1 MNNKNTCGYQIIN
14 NSPELLCLFDRE
26 LNVLTASR
34 GVEKLYGF
42 EKKELRGKHI
52 SEWFHS
58 ADASLLN
65 KAIYEGDSTA
75 FDNGFLHNDG
85 LGTIISWSASWMPE
99 EEVLFCIGRKS
110 NSETIAVE
118 STTLHSLEKSIE
130 RFEYVTEATTDII
143 WDWNLE
149 TNEVYYSGNIKKSF
163 GHTPG
168 INTGDMR
175 FFAQHVHP
183 DDRER
188 VVLYAD
194 PVKYGSMTHWTE
206 KYRFRKAS
214 GEFAFV
220 LDKGLVIRDEKG
232 VGIRM
237 IGAMQDI
244 TELTNH
250 ENQIAKQNEK
260 LKEHAN
266 KLNTL
271 NTLKDRLIA
280 ILAHDLR
287 GPLSSLR
294 GIFELFQDDNISTNE
309 MLNLIPSVVKKLN
322 YTSDFLD
329 TLLFWINTQMENFE
343 NAIRRFQVKEV
354 IAKEK
359 SHLSEQA
366 AQKDINVILNI
377 SGEIMAWADPDSIR
391 IVARNLITNAIK
403 FSMKHSVIEVS
414 VKEKD
419 QLITICVKDNGI
431 GMSPEECNKLFK
443 AKVNSHMGTNNES
456 GTGMG
461 LLFCKDLVE
470 KCKGTIWVASN
481 IGVGTTFCFTIPSG
495 TVDAQLFEQRA

>member
-1 MNNKNTCGYQIIN
+1 MNDKNTCGYQIIN
-14 NSPELLCLFDRE
+14 NSPELLCLFDRQ
-26 LNVLTASR
+26 LNVLMASK
-34 GVEKLYGF
+34 GVEKFYGF
-42 EKKELRGKHI
+42 EKKELQGKHI
-52 SEWFHS
+52 SEWFHA

-65 KAIYEGDSTA
+65 KAIYEGNSTA
-75 FDNGFLHNDG
+75 FDNIFGHKDG
-85 LGTIISWSASWMPE
+85 LGITVSWSASWMPE
-99 EEVLFCIGRKS
+99 EEVLFCIGRKI
-110 NSETIAVE
+110 NSETIPIE
-118 STTLHSLEKSIE
+118 SNTLHSLEKSIE

-149 TNEVYYSGNIKKSF
+149 TNEVYYSRNIKKSF

-168 INTGDMR
+168 INSGDMR

-194 PVKYGSMTHWTE
+194 PVKYGSMTNWTE
-206 KYRFRKAS
+206 KYRFRKAN
-214 GEFAFV
+214 GEFAVV
-220 LDKGLVIRDEKG
+220 LDKGIVIRDEKG
-232 VGIRM
+232 LGIRM

-244 TELTNH
+244 TALTNH

-266 KLNTL
+266 NLNTL

-294 GIFELFQDDNISTNE
+294 GIFELFQDDNISTHE

-343 NAIRRFQVKEV
+343 NAIREFSVKE
-354 IAKEK
+354 ILTKEK

-366 AQKDINVILNI
+366 AQKDVKLILNVPGDI
-377 SGEIMAWADPDSIR
+377 RAWADPDSMR
-391 IVARNLITNAIK
+391 IVTQPD
-403 FSMKHSVIEVS
+403 H
-414 VKEKD
+414 
-419 QLITICVKDNGI
+419 
-431 GMSPEECNKLFK
+431 
-443 AKVNSHMGTNNES
+443 
-456 GTGMG
+456 
-461 LLFCKDLVE
+461 
-470 KCKGTIWVASN
+470 
-481 IGVGTTFCFTIPSG
+481 
-495 TVDAQLFEQRA
+495 

>member
-1 MNNKNTCGYQIIN
+1 MNDKNTCGYQIIN
-14 NSPELLCLFDRE
+14 NSPELLCLFDRQ
-26 LNVLTASR
+26 LNVIMASN

-42 EKKELRGKHI
+42 EKQALRGKHI

-58 ADASLLN
+58 DNAGLLR
-65 KAIYEGDSTA
+65 KAIYEGNSTV
-75 FDNGFLHNDG
+75 FDNDFGGKSG
-85 LGTIISWSASWMPE
+85 LGGTVSWSASWMPE
-99 EEVLFCIGRKS
+99 EEVMFCTGRKI
-110 NSETIAVE
+110 NTETVAVE
-118 STTLHSLEKSIE
+118 SDTLHSLEKSIE

-168 INTGDMR
+168 INSGDMR

-206 KYRFRKAS
+206 KYRFRKAN
-214 GEFAFV
+214 GEYAIV
-220 LDKGLVIRDEKG
+220 LDKGIVIRDEKG

-250 ENQIAKQNEK
+250 ENQIARQNEK

-294 GIFELFQDDNISTNE
+294 GIFDLFQDDNISTHE

-343 NAIRRFQVKEV
+343 NAIRQFPVKE
-354 IAKEK
+354 IITKEK

-366 AQKDINVILNI
+366 AQKDIKLILNVPEDI
-377 SGEIMAWADPDSIR
+377 IAWADPDSIR
-391 IVARNLITNAIK
+391 IVTRNLITNAIK
-403 FSMKHSVIEVS
+403 FSRKQSIIAVS
-414 VKEKD
+414 VKKD
-419 QLITICVKDNGI
+419 HQFITISVKDNGI
-431 GMSPEECNKLFK
+431 GMSTEECNKLFK
-443 AKVNSHMGTNNES
+443 AKVDSHIGTNNES

-470 KCKGTIWVASN
+470 KCKGTIWVDSVRD
-481 IGVGTTFCFTIPSG
+481 VGTEFCFTIPMAN
-495 TVDAQLFEQRA
+495 V

>member
-1 MNNKNTCGYQIIN
+1 
-14 NSPELLCLFDRE
+14 
-26 LNVLTASR
+26 
-34 GVEKLYGF
+34 
-42 EKKELRGKHI
+42 
-52 SEWFHS
+52 
-58 ADASLLN
+58 
-65 KAIYEGDSTA
+65 
-75 FDNGFLHNDG
+75 
-85 LGTIISWSASWMPE
+85 
-99 EEVLFCIGRKS
+99 
-110 NSETIAVE
+110 
-118 STTLHSLEKSIE
+118 
-130 RFEYVTEATTDII
+130 
-143 WDWNLE
+143 
-149 TNEVYYSGNIKKSF
+149 
-163 GHTPG
+163 
-168 INTGDMR
+168 
-175 FFAQHVHP
+175 
-183 DDRER
+183 
-188 VVLYAD
+188 
-194 PVKYGSMTHWTE
+194 
-206 KYRFRKAS
+206 
-214 GEFAFV
+214 
-220 LDKGLVIRDEKG
+220 
-232 VGIRM
+232 
-237 IGAMQDI
+237 
-244 TELTNH
+244 
-250 ENQIAKQNEK
+250 
-260 LKEHAN
+260 
-266 KLNTL
+266 
-271 NTLKDRLIA
+271 
-280 ILAHDLR
+280 
-287 GPLSSLR
+287 
-294 GIFELFQDDNISTNE
+294 